1 MATENRTPDD
11 LQEAVA
17 ATLRRLRGEVRNP
30 PPAAAERT
38 EPRLTQPGL
47 TAPGAEEPA
56 PLLTSEQALTEPDL
70 LTRAEPEIPL
80 APTERSAM
88 PEGLAAYRE
97 DAARSRSRLIPY
109 ALSFAALVV
118 FAGIVWWAYQAIMAG
133 HKGGPVPVI
142 TADTTPAKIP
152 PADQTSTDTPA
163 QQQTVYDQISGTN
176 TQPKSE
182 VLLPAPETPQ
192 TPPPPPAPVPSATDV
207 AGTATDAGS
216 TATTGAAITTPPAT
230 TTQTLI
236 PPPAPLA
243 PAPTGTTTD
252 TTQPA
257 TTADAGSSGSAT
269 TADQATAGQTTVG
282 QTTTNQA
289 DTGQTTTGGSTDT
302 GAASTAAT
310 EPAPYEVPTLAPMET
325 QMGNS
330 TTLASAGS
338 TSNDTTAAATSSTT
352 SQTSGAADNFRIQV
366 AALKTEA
373 EANTAWKRILAKHS
387 DVLGSLS
394 VHIVK
399 ADLGGQGIYYR
410 VQAGPFADKAS
421 AAAACDQLKTAGQQC
436 LVKP

>member
-47 TAPGAEEPA
+47 SAPGAEEPA
-56 PLLTSEQALTEPDL
+56 PLLNSEQALTEPDL
-70 LTRAEPEIPL
+70 LTRSKPEIPL

-88 PEGLAAYRE
+88 PEASAAYRE
-97 DAARSRSRLIPY
+97 DVARGRSRLVPY

-192 TPPPPPAPVPSATDV
+192 TPPPPPAPVPSASDV
-207 AGTATDAGS
+207 AGTTTDAGS
-216 TATTGAAITTPPAT
+216 APTMGATTTPPAA

-236 PPPAPLA
+236 PPAAPLA
-243 PAPTGTTTD
+243 PATTD
-252 TTQPA
+252 TASATTTGTDSTQPA
-257 TTADAGSSGSAT
+257 PTQSGTTADAGS
-269 TADQATAGQTTVG
+269 ATAGQTTTG
-282 QTTTNQA
+282 EAT
-289 DTGQTTTGGSTDT
+289 TGQTTTDGSTDT
-302 GAASTAAT
+302 GAANAAAT
-310 EPAPYEVPTLAPMET
+310 EPAPYEVPTLAPMGMQT
-325 QMGNS
+325 GDS
-330 TTLASAGS
+330 TTVASAGS
-338 TSNDTTAAATSSTT
+338 TSSDTTTAATAGTT
-352 SQTSGAADNFRIQV
+352 SQASGVADNFRIQL

-373 EANTAWKRILAKHS
+373 EANTTWKRILAKHN

-399 ADLGGQGIYYR
+399 ADLGAQGIYYR

>member
-30 PPAAAERT
+30 PPAAADRV
-38 EPRLTQPGL
+38 EPRLTPTGL
-47 TAPGAEEPA
+47 TTPTATEEPA
-56 PLLTSEQALTEPDL
+56 PLLTSEEAPAEPDL
-70 LTRAEPEIPL
+70 LTGSQPEIPL

-97 DAARSRSRLIPY
+97 EAPRGRSRWISY
-109 ALSFAALVV
+109 GLSFAALVV

-207 AGTATDAGS
+207 GGTATDAGS
-216 TATTGAAITTPPAT
+216 TATTGA
-230 TTQTLI
+230 
-236 PPPAPLA
+236 
-243 PAPTGTTTD
+243 
-252 TTQPA
+252 
-257 TTADAGSSGSAT
+257 
-269 TADQATAGQTTVG
+269 
-282 QTTTNQA
+282 TTTNATPAAPTTQNSNSA
-289 DTGQTTTGGSTDT
+289 CGTAGASDNERHDDRHDATGHHAACHHCRCRLIDGGPDDNQSNGHGPNHNRHDAVTANA
-302 GAASTAAT
+302 GVAA
-310 EPAPYEVPTLAPMET
+310 EPAPYEVPTLAPT
-325 QMGNS
+325 GTSMGADS
-330 TTLASAGS
+330 TTVASAG
-338 TSNDTTAAATSSTT
+338 TTAADTTGTAGSTT
-352 SQTSGAADNFRIQV
+352 TQTSDVADKFRIQL
-366 AALKTEA
+366 AALKSEA
-373 EANTAWKRILAKHS
+373 EANTTWKRILAKHN
-387 DVLGSLS
+387 DVLGSLT

-421 AAAACDQLKTAGQQC
+421 AAAVCDQLKTAGQQC